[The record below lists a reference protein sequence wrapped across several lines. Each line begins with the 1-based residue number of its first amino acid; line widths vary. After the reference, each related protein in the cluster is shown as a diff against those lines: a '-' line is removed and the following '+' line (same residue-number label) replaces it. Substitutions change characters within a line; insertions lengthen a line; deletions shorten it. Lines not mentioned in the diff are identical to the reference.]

1 MKYVKKYSLFLE
13 SVDVAP
19 APVKKQ
25 TERKLKHGGPKATV
39 EDVFSRLV
47 RVAEDKNIDLE
58 KLIKK

>member
-19 APVKKQ
+19 APVKKK
-25 TERKLKHGGPKATV
+25 TERKLKHGPEATV